1 MAQLTMAASQF
12 LDTYGLVAIFVVM
25 LVKEI
30 GVPVPIPSDLIM
42 LTAAAQAAAGKF
54 TLWEGFGII
63 LGAMVGGGLVQ
74 YALVRRLGR
83 PFLVRVGRYVG
94 LSPERIDGVAATV
107 RKGGMGA
114 IIVSLTTPGVRI
126 ATIPACGL
134 AELPYRLF
142 LPGMAVG
149 SAVFLALHF
158 VLGYLG
164 GPLVSAVMDAVH
176 TPLAVFV
183 VAFLVVG
190 LVGWLLIHRRRA
202 ARQTRAEATL
212 ATLGDWADAC
222 CPACLALG
230 AAESLGRGRKGGKGW
245 EGDRKG
251 IGRDRKG

>member
-1 MAQLTMAASQF
+1 MAQLALAAGQF
-12 LDTYGLVAIFVVM
+12 LDTYGLVAIFIIM

-42 LTAAAQAAAGKF
+42 LTAAAQSAAGKF
-54 TLWEGFGII
+54 TLWEGFGVI
-63 LGAMVGGGLVQ
+63 LGAMVVGGLVQ
-74 YALVRRLGR
+74 YSLVRRLGR

-94 LSPERIDGVAATV
+94 LSPERIDAVAASV

-114 IIVSLTTPGVRI
+114 VIVSLTTPGVRI

-142 LPGMAVG
+142 LPGMTLG

-158 VLGYLG
+158 VLGYVG

-176 TPLAVFV
+176 TPLAVFI
-183 VAFLVVG
+183 VAFLLVG
-190 LVGWLLIHRRRA
+190 LLGWLLIYRRRA
-202 ARQTRAEATL
+202 GRQARPTATAEA
-212 ATLGDWADAC
+212 LGDWADAC

-230 AAESLGRGRKGGKGW
+230 AASRVGRR
-245 EGDRKG
+245 
-251 IGRDRKG
+251 

>member
-1 MAQLTMAASQF
+1 MAQLTAAAGQF
-12 LDTYGLVAIFVVM
+12 LDTYGLMAIFIIM

-42 LTAAAQAAAGKF
+42 LTAAAQSAAGKF
-54 TLWEGFGII
+54 TLWEGFGVI
-63 LGAMVGGGLVQ
+63 LVAMLVGGLVQ
-74 YALVRRLGR
+74 YVLVRRLGR

-94 LSPERIDGVAATV
+94 LSPERIDGVAASV

-114 IIVSLTTPGVRI
+114 VIVSLTTPGVRI

-142 LPGMAVG
+142 VPGMVVG

-158 VLGYLG
+158 VLGYIG
-164 GPLVSAVMDAVH
+164 GPLVSAVMAAIH
-176 TPLAVFV
+176 TPMAVFV

-190 LVGWLLIHRRRA
+190 LVGWLLIPRRRA
-202 ARQTRAEATL
+202 ARQSRADSTL
-212 ATLGDWADAC
+212 ETLGDWADAC

-230 AAESLGRGRKGGKGW
+230 AA
-245 EGDRKG
+245 KG
-251 IGRDRKG
+251 IRNRE

>member
-1 MAQLTMAASQF
+1 MAQLTAAAGQL
-12 LDTYGLVAIFVVM
+12 LDTYGLIAIFIIM

-30 GVPVPIPSDLIM
+30 GVPVPIPADLIM

-54 TLWEGFGII
+54 TLLEGFGVI
-63 LGAMVGGGLVQ
+63 LVAMLVGGLVQ
-74 YALVRRLGR
+74 YILVRRLGR

-94 LSPERIDGVAATV
+94 LSPERIDGVAASV

-114 IIVSLTTPGVRI
+114 VIVSLTTPGVRI

-142 LPGMAVG
+142 LPGMALG

-164 GPLVSAVMDAVH
+164 GPLVNAVMDAIH
-176 TPLAVFV
+176 TPMVVFV
-183 VAFLVVG
+183 VAFLIVG
-190 LVGWLLIHRRRA
+190 LVGWLLIHRRRT
-202 ARQTRAEATL
+202 ARQTQAAATL
-212 ATLGDWADAC
+212 ETLGDWADAC

-230 AAESLGRGRKGGKGW
+230 AAERLGRSRQA
-245 EGDRKG
+245 
-251 IGRDRKG
+251 